1 MVRCE
6 INVTGGLSSAAK
18 IGCAKLV
25 LPQGQELVD
34 MQFIDDSLLMMIL
47 WDKSNF
53 AHRSPICWGSFCLH
67 FTGTGRGE
75 MMSMA
80 YTKLLFH
87 EGFDLSNS
95 PLSLSMFVAEV
106 HPDDMVPVSRK
117 TFAPGWV
124 PRQLALNGQ
133 PGRRVGMVVAQDGVS
148 YCIFDLDHD
157 DDEEEEEDGEDEGED
172 RSDQGGE
179 EQRGADEG
187 GMEVDEAEEG
197 SQ

>member
-1 MVRCE
+1 
-6 INVTGGLSSAAK
+6 
-18 IGCAKLV
+18 
-25 LPQGQELVD
+25 
-34 MQFIDDSLLMMIL
+34 
-47 WDKSNF
+47 
-53 AHRSPICWGSFCLH
+53 
-67 FTGTGRGE
+67 
-75 MMSMA
+75 MA

-95 PLSLSMFVAEV
+95 PLSLCMFVAEV

-157 DDEEEEEDGEDEGED
+157 DDEEEEEGEDEGED

-179 EQRGADEG
+179 EQREADG